1 MVTARDLLSSRAVV
15 GAEEDHLPDI
25 AARMRASQAERCV
38 VLDPATG
45 RFRGVI
51 RLADVAL
58 RSAAGHRI
66 LADLVTAT
74 APLAVRE
81 DEPAQIVCELIER
94 HGLSE
99 IVVIR
104 ADGTYLG
111 LICAEEA
118 FRWLLAENRSAQARL
133 AGLHAVQTR
142 LGEVLE
148 RKVEERTA
156 ELRSVVDA
164 FRSSALTLAHDIRTP
179 LRAIR
184 GLAEIIAT
192 EPTAPDSATHAEGI
206 SSAATRLEQLA
217 DTVLTQARAALGEIA
232 PRPETV
238 DLNEV
243 WNDAVSFNATL
254 LHERQ
259 ALVEKP
265 RTLHRVSG
273 SYVPLLQIIAN
284 LLANAVKYVPPGRTP
299 RIEASSEESDGQVV
313 LRLRDNGRGIAL
325 IDRDRLFLPFTR
337 GVESND
343 ETGSGLGL
351 AIARDASRLLR
362 ADLALESTDGE
373 GSVFSIRLAGASAAP
388 QQTPSRGTSRPT

>member
-1 MVTARDLLSSRAVV
+1 MTAIARDLLSTRVVV
-15 GAEEDHLPDI
+15 GAEEDHLPDV

-38 VLDPATG
+38 VLDPVSG

-58 RSAAGHRI
+58 RSAAGNRI
-66 LADLVTAT
+66 LADLVADV

-81 DEPAQIVCELIER
+81 DEPAQLVCELIER
-94 HGLSE
+94 HGLAE

-104 ADGTYLG
+104 ADGAYLG

-164 FRSSALTLAHDIRTP
+164 FRSGALALAHDIRTP

-184 GLAEIIAT
+184 GLAEIIAE
-192 EPTAPDSATHAEGI
+192 EPGAPDSITHAQGI
-206 SSAATRLEQLA
+206 CSAASRLEQLA
-217 DTVLTQARAALGEIA
+217 DTVLAQAHAALGEIPA
-232 PRPETV
+232 PPETV

-243 WNDAVSFNATL
+243 WNDAVSFNSAL
-254 LHERQ
+254 LRERN
-259 ALVEKP
+259 AVLEKP
-265 RTLHRVSG
+265 RALHRVAG
-273 SYVPLLQIIAN
+273 AYVPLLQIVSN

-299 RIEASSEESDGQVV
+299 RIEATSEESDGHVV
-313 LRLRDNGRGIAL
+313 FRLRDNGRGIAL
-325 IDRDRLFLPFTR
+325 VDRDRLFLPFAR
-337 GVESND
+337 GADSAS

-362 ADLALESTDGE
+362 ADLALESSADD
-373 GSVFSIRLAGASAAP
+373 GSVFSVRLVKCPA
-388 QQTPSRGTSRPT
+388 Q